1 MHQTGEDRA
10 LVPPFEG
17 RPAQFHI
24 VDFYSFLD
32 ILSNIL
38 EERFFRLQLIKSS
51 VDQVDAQDSGSLL
64 LEGVGRI
71 PHVDMQ
77 HYVVW
82 SATGLQ
88 LEPQADPAVR
98 LVCSGV
104 IPGKCLSTMYCGI
117 AFPSR

>member
-1 MHQTGEDRA
+1 MSEDRA

-24 VDFYSFLD
+24 VDFYAPLE

-51 VDQVDAQDSGSLL
+51 VYQVHTQDANSLL

-71 PHVDMQ
+71 PHVDVQ

-88 LEPQADPAVR
+88 LEPQANPAVR
-98 LVCSGV
+98 LIRSGV
-104 IPGKCLSTMYCGI
+104 IPGRDRINKRKEASV
-117 AFPSR
+117 